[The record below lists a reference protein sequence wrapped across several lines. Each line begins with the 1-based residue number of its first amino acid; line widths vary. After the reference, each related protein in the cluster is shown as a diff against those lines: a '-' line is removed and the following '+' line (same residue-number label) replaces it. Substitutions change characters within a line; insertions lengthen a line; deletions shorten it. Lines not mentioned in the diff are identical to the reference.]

1 MAGTVDRI
9 MHAQAYACSEPCCH
23 ESEYPLETHDIQR
36 VLRARYGG
44 IEASDVLVQF
54 ARIELERPDALVWM
68 QNGKFYE
75 VYGDAARLLGRL
87 LDLRVAEKPLMTGR
101 DRQPLNLSMTGITI
115 GSEREHLARLLRM
128 GYRVA
133 IGREIE
139 GQRDGTIKA
148 RQLAEVITPGS
159 VFDEDLLDDERR
171 LLAAVDLDH
180 ERAALAVAD
189 VSTGTLACQEWA
201 GSDALDRLLDE
212 LARIGPAELLCN
224 VDLPREDRD
233 RIGAASGITRL
244 EGERAQRHRALC
256 DELGVINSYHVG
268 RLSPLPGWWY
278 SAETCQEA
286 LQAHF
291 QTRDLRPFELAD
303 RPYALRA
310 AGVLIRYLQWNRFP
324 ALARLQT
331 ARVGGG
337 SHLLQMDATTRR
349 TLDIL
354 AGPDGTP
361 YGSLLAVLDQT
372 RTPMGG
378 RLLKT
383 WLTQGLRDPA
393 RLALRYDAVQACVEN
408 LIPRED
414 IRASL
419 GRIGDLERVV
429 NRLLVGSER
438 ATPRDMAR
446 LRDALAAAGTISV
459 ALEQL
464 GGLGI
469 ETFAPAADIALLL
482 SQALAPTP
490 RGSLTPRSD
499 AEAGDLLATGWD
511 SKLDV
516 LLSQEQQA
524 QAEVA
529 RLVSTLC
536 LTAGIKSLQ
545 SKRDPRTG
553 QMILTVSAVEARKV
567 PADWSRVAKGKEQFT
582 TERLKQLSETLI
594 EAEAQRVDVE
604 RAAWQRLW
612 EQVAAQGPQ
621 LLQLARDLAQID
633 VLTTLAHVAIRE
645 QWTRPT
651 IVPERALTIVNG
663 RHPAVC
669 RTVDGYIPATV
680 TLSESLRLIV
690 LTGPNMSGKSTLMR
704 MVALCV
710 VLAQMGSFVPA
721 EAMTFGLCDR
731 IFTRIGAAED
741 IASGRSTFLV
751 EMTEVST
758 IVHQATADSL
768 VVLDEVGRG
777 TATYD
782 GMALAEAI
790 VGHLHG
796 VTHCR
801 GIFATHYHHLVAM
814 IDHLPGIACLQM
826 GVCRD
831 GDRLIFLHTLQAGVA
846 EGSFGIA
853 VARMAGLP
861 APILARAQARLAMLE
876 DERQRLAPAEELL
889 LDQLIQQL
897 EQLDTRDMSHSE
909 AIAAIEELQR
919 LYRSLLTQAA
929 AA

>member
-1 MAGTVDRI
+1 M
-9 MHAQAYACSEPCCH
+9 
-23 ESEYPLETHDIQR
+23 ETHDIQR

-68 QNGKFYE
+68 QNGKFFE

-101 DRQPLNLSMTGITI
+101 DRQPLNLAMTGITI

-133 IGREIE
+133 IGREVE
-139 GQRDGTIKA
+139 GEREGTIKA

-159 VFDEDLLDDERR
+159 VFDEDLLGDERR
-171 LLAAVDLDH
+171 LLAAVDLGH
-180 ERAALAVAD
+180 ERAGLAVAD
-189 VSTGTLACQEWA
+189 VSTGVLACQEWV
-201 GSDALDRLLDE
+201 GPDAHGRLFDE

-224 VDLPREDRD
+224 VELPREDRD
-233 RIGAASGITRL
+233 RIGAVSGITRL

-278 SAETCQEA
+278 SVEVCQEA
-286 LQAHF
+286 LQSHF
-291 QTRDLRPFELAD
+291 QTLDLRPFGLAD
-303 RPYALRA
+303 RPYAMRA
-310 AGVLIRYLQWNRFP
+310 AGVLIRYLRWNRFP
-324 ALARLQT
+324 AIARLQT
-331 ARVGGG
+331 VRVGGG

-349 TLDIL
+349 TLDML

-383 WLTQGLRDPA
+383 WLTQGLRDAA
-393 RLALRYDAVQACVEN
+393 RLAVRYDAVQACVEQ

-419 GRIGDLERVV
+419 GRMGDLERVV
-429 NRLLVGSER
+429 NRLLVGPER

-446 LRDALAAAGTISV
+446 LRDALGAAGSIAV

-469 ETFAPAADIALLL
+469 ETYDPAPDMALLL
-482 SQALAPTP
+482 AQALVSAPRAT
-490 RGSLTPRSD
+490 LAPRSD

-511 SKLDV
+511 AELDM
-516 LLSQEQQA
+516 LLAQEQQA
-524 QAEVA
+524 NAEIA
-529 RLVSTLC
+529 RLVTTLG
-536 LTAGIKSLQ
+536 LTTGIKSLQ
-545 SKRDPRTG
+545 PRRDTRTG
-553 QMILTVSAVEARKV
+553 QVILAVSAAEARKV
-567 PADWSRVAKGKEQFT
+567 PADWSRVAKGKEQYT
-582 TERLKQLSETLI
+582 TDRLRQLSETLI
-594 EAEAQRVDVE
+594 EAEAQRTDVE
-604 RAAWQRLW
+604 RAAWRRLW
-612 EQVAAQGPQ
+612 EQVAAHGPR
-621 LLQLARDLAQID
+621 LLKLARDLAQID
-633 VLTTLAHVAIRE
+633 VLTTLACVALRE
-645 QWTRPT
+645 QWTRPA
-651 IVPERALTIVNG
+651 IVEDRALTIVNG
-663 RHPAVC
+663 RHPVVC

-680 TLSESLRLIV
+680 TLDESARLIV

-721 EAMTFGLCDR
+721 DAMTFGLCDR
-731 IFTRIGAAED
+731 IFTRIGASDD

-790 VGHLHG
+790 VEHLHS
-796 VTHCR
+796 VTRCR

-814 IDHLPGIACLQM
+814 IGHLPGIACFQM
-826 GVCRD
+826 GVQRN
-831 GDRLIFLHTLQAGVA
+831 GDRLIFLHTLEAGVA

-876 DERQRLAPAEELL
+876 GERQPLAPAEELL

-897 EQLDTRDMSHSE
+897 GRLDTQDMSHPE
-909 AIAAIEELQR
+909 AIAALEELQR
-919 LYRSLLTQAA
+919 LCRSLLLRRAA
-929 AA
+929 